1 MNLIPWSNMLS
12 CNSEHEKGHYTIV
25 KNIFFF
31 VYHISDLYHTD
42 WFNRISF
49 YAVGTTMNIIAI
61 FFQIINEGDQ
71 FTWFGY
77 IPQTGIQRKQI
88 DMIFEWKQAHDMF

>member
-1 MNLIPWSNMLS
+1 MLTRKGS
-12 CNSEHEKGHYTIV
+12 LHDSEKY
-25 KNIFFF
+25 IFLC
-31 VYHISDLYHTD
+31 I
-42 WFNRISF
+42 NRISF